1 MWLGGLYTHGSDA
14 NTDSDT
20 DNDGQSMIVGSLV
33 DKPNEPKIAFHRL
46 TKWLQNHFNN
56 YKTSVSNIKIGT
68 TYLYLS
74 ALKNFR
80 LLITIF
86 AAIFMA

>member
-1 MWLGGLYTHGSDA
+1 MHIYTKDEVCMTIYSELSI
-14 NTDSDT
+14 DS
-20 DNDGQSMIVGSLV
+20 
-33 DKPNEPKIAFHRL
+33 KPK
-46 TKWLQNHFNN
+46 
-56 YKTSVSNIKIGT
+56 KIGT

>member
-1 MWLGGLYTHGSDA
+1 M
-14 NTDSDT
+14 
-20 DNDGQSMIVGSLV
+20 
-33 DKPNEPKIAFHRL
+33 PNEVRQEILSRIFY
-46 TKWLQNHFNN
+46 TKYEIKS
-56 YKTSVSNIKIGT
+56 YKERSEANKLLLLSLYLSKIGT

-74 ALKNFR
+74 ALKNFW

>member
-1 MWLGGLYTHGSDA
+1 MARWLSIQPLSEYKIEMFYHSGKNWLY
-14 NTDSDT
+14 N
-20 DNDGQSMIVGSLV
+20 
-33 DKPNEPKIAFHRL
+33 AF
-46 TKWLQNHFNN
+46 K
-56 YKTSVSNIKIGT
+56 KIGT

-86 AAIFMA
+86 AVIFMA